1 MDEHIIFAGT
11 GGQGVL
17 TLGKLVCIMMMHE
30 GKYVTY
36 VPSYGTEVRGGTCN
50 CNVRVSDRPIYS
62 PRVEQATSMI
72 AMNAPSYERFRGLHA
87 PDGIVV
93 VNSSLAK
100 VHEGDEAF
108 TVPVPAS
115 EIADELGNIRVAN
128 VVMLG
133 ALVACRP
140 LAPIQTIQLEMKNM
154 LGKKLAHL
162 LDVNLAALDRGRRA
176 AAESPACRQG

>member
-17 TLGKLVCIMMMHE
+17 TLGKLVCVMMMHQ
-30 GKYVTY
+30 GKHVTY

-50 CNVRVSDRPIYS
+50 CNVRISDSPIYS
-62 PRVEQATSMI
+62 PRVESATGMI
-72 AMNAPSYERFRGLHA
+72 AMNAPSYERFRALCA
-87 PDGIVV
+87 PDGVIV
-93 VNSSLAK
+93 VNSSLAR
-100 VHEGDEAF
+100 VREQDEGVA
-108 TVPVPAS
+108 VAVPAS

-140 LAPIQTIQLEMKNM
+140 LAPIETIELEMKNM
-154 LGKKLAHL
+154 LGEKRAHL
-162 LDVNLAALDRGRRA
+162 LDVNVAALARGREA
-176 AAESPACRQG
+176 AARTEHVS